1 MASWMVHL
9 RVADKLFE
17 QIENLDELAFIMGNI
32 APDSGVPNED
42 WTVFQPPK
50 DVSHFSE
57 KSQNKNINIEK
68 FISQYFN
75 DHLIKKYNKK
85 EFSFFLGYYTHLLT
99 DIEWANNVYE
109 PLLQAY
115 PKEAAEDKYKLVWT
129 AKGDW
134 YDLDFLYLEQHP
146 DFHAFSIYEKSV
158 NYENVFMDIFSK
170 DAFENRRQYI
180 TELYHSDNHGDLHRD
195 YKYFRPEQ
203 AEDFVKRTVEKLAPI
218 IREKALTG
226 RETVLYR
233 KAELKDCWELASL
246 KGKVWKTTYRGIY
259 SDEALDNYDI
269 EKNAKIFEQIC
280 NNPDIEL
287 FLAQVN
293 GETVGLMTCGKPY
306 KPLKDFKQEVGLLY
320 ILKEYQNKGIGT
332 GFIKLAKKLVEEK
345 GFDRFVISV
354 NRKNENAI
362 SFYKKM
368 GGFVLS
374 EDDNQKH
381 FVIMCN
387 NG

>member
-1 MASWMVHL
+1 
-9 RVADKLFE
+9 
-17 QIENLDELAFIMGNI
+17 
-32 APDSGVPNED
+32 
-42 WTVFQPPK
+42 
-50 DVSHFSE
+50 
-57 KSQNKNINIEK
+57 
-68 FISQYFN
+68 
-75 DHLIKKYNKK
+75 
-85 EFSFFLGYYTHLLT
+85 
-99 DIEWANNVYE
+99 
-109 PLLQAY
+109 
-115 PKEAAEDKYKLVWT
+115 
-129 AKGDW
+129 
-134 YDLDFLYLEQHP
+134 
-146 DFHAFSIYEKSV
+146 
-158 NYENVFMDIFSK
+158 MDIFSK

-180 TELYHSDNHGDLHRD
+180 TEFYHSDNHGDLHRD